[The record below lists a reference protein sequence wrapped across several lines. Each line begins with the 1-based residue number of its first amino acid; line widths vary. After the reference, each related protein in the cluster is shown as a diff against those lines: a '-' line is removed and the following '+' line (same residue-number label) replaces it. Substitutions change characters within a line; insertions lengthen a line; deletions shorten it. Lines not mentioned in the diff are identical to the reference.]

1 MLRSTLFSSAIWAK
15 AAEGEVDVL
24 DCGEGLGLRFWALH
38 LWQRDVP
45 NLLTCGAHG
54 VGVRLQIGVVELSL
68 IHI

>member
-38 LWQRDVP
+38 LWQRTSQICSHAVH
-45 NLLTCGAHG
+45 TAWACGCKL
-54 VGVRLQIGVVELSL
+54 VS
-68 IHI
+68 